1 MVQHPDVLKKA
12 QAEVDLVVGTHRL
25 PDLSDKISLPYIE
38 AIIQECLRWQPVLPV
53 GGYHLTL
60 TIVICRIT
68 YHSSQLF
75 PTSSLRMTSIGA
87 SLSQRAHWYS
97 QMHGQRKSLTGIHV
111 PISNEIAVASFMM
124 NKLILTRMTLIL
136 KDSLKMAQSTRMSV
150 TLVWHALGLAGGS
163 ALAVL
168 WRRNRCTS

>member
-1 MVQHPDVLKKA
+1 MATFILAMVQHPDVLKKA

-60 TIVICRIT
+60 TFVICRIM
-68 YHSSQLF
+68 YYSSQLF

-87 SLSQRAHWYS
+87 LHDGHTRFLSEDTAHLEANTFVSAGCADFRRPRMEKRGLPPGFISS
-97 QMHGQRKSLTGIHV
+97 Q
-111 PISNEIAVASFMM
+111 IACG
-124 NKLILTRMTLIL
+124 
-136 KDSLKMAQSTRMSV
+136 
-150 TLVWHALGLAGGS
+150 HAE
-163 ALAVL
+163 
-168 WRRNRCTS
+168 